1 MPVIDRQRISDGFL
15 TLERGVDAGR
25 SPNLLSRN
33 QASFAGNVTM
43 RGGYAKT
50 RPAFVNIPLKFDVSF
65 KKITSGTLVV
75 GKKYKITKTGS
86 GFDVTGVGAANNN
99 VDTEFVA
106 TGTTPN
112 WGDASGGGGGSGT
125 ELNSQAA
132 ARTWATN
139 AADVA
144 AFNSAY
150 THWEAVGL
158 HNDSLS
164 VGPPFDSGVLDMV
177 NKTSTSP
184 DVFAAGVGIKWTNP
198 TEADVVQ
205 ITLSAGINFNSN
217 DWYINYGAPDAQLI
231 EDGTKT

>member
-112 WGDASGGGGGSGT
+112 WGDASGGGGGSG
-125 ELNSQAA
+125 
-132 ARTWATN
+132 
-139 AADVA
+139 
-144 AFNSAY
+144 F
-150 THWEAVGL
+150 
-158 HNDSLS
+158 
-164 VGPPFDSGVLDMV
+164 
-177 NKTSTSP
+177 
-184 DVFAAGVGIKWTNP
+184 
-198 TEADVVQ
+198 
-205 ITLSAGINFNSN
+205 
-217 DWYINYGAPDAQLI
+217 
-231 EDGTKT
+231 